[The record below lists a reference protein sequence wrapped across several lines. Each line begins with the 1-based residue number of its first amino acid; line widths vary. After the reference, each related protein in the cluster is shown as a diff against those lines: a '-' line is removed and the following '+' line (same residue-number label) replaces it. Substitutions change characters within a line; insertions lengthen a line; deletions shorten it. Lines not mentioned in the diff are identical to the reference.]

1 MMDRPANGMEPLS
14 PIYNLLY
21 NLGVTAN
28 YTGFFHTAY
37 AVYLAAREPE
47 RLTLVTKWLY
57 PEVAAYY
64 HTTWQSVER
73 SIRTV
78 VAVAWE
84 RNPDLISQMS
94 LSPSLTR
101 KPTPKQFL
109 TLLVQNISAD

>member
-1 MMDRPANGMEPLS
+1 MWLLDDS
-14 PIYNLLY
+14 PELVKIYGALY
-21 NLGVTAN
+21 RIGIFAN
-28 YTGFFHTAY
+28 YKGFY
-37 AVYLAAREPE
+37 YIARAIELCAQQPE
-47 RLTLVTKWLY
+47 RLQLITKWLY

-78 VAVAWE
+78 VAVAWK

-94 LSPSLTR
+94 LSSSLTR

-109 TLLVQNISAD
+109 AALVQNISGD

>member
-1 MMDRPANGMEPLS
+1 MWLLDDS
-14 PIYNLLY
+14 PELAKIYGALY
-21 NLGVTAN
+21 RIGIFAN
-28 YTGFFHTAY
+28 YKGFFYTAR
-37 AVYLAAREPE
+37 AVELCAQQPE
-47 RLTLVTKWLY
+47 RLQLITKWLY

-64 HTTWQSVER
+64 HTTWQSVGR

-94 LSPSLTR
+94 LSSSLTR

-109 TLLVQNISAD
+109 TLLVQNISGD

>member
-1 MMDRPANGMEPLS
+1 MWLLDDS
-14 PIYNLLY
+14 PELVKIYGALY
-21 NLGVTAN
+21 RIGIFAN
-28 YTGFFHTAY
+28 YKGFFYTAR
-37 AVYLAAREPE
+37 AVELCAQQPE
-47 RLTLVTKWLY
+47 RLQLITKWLY

-78 VAVAWE
+78 VAVAWK

-94 LSPSLTR
+94 LSRSLTR

-109 TLLVQNISAD
+109 AVLVQNISSH